1 MPLKNPTFFVQSV
14 MTHEIKFGKK
24 KTFEGTYSQAFTLVS
39 LLVDFLDFVPD
50 GQQRTRQNVE
60 GASSHPHTA
69 TKACLARLT
78 QPIPVIR
85 ILFSILTS
93 GTVLLT

>member
-1 MPLKNPTFFVQSV
+1 

-60 GASSHPHTA
+60 GAPSHPHTA

-85 ILFSILTS
+85 ILFFNFDQRHCPSYLNVWKQTD
-93 GTVLLT
+93 